1 MSGTVFSCLGKGEG
15 LSEEQK
21 RLWQQVEVCQADIT
35 LNPGGQ
41 LSKFSYHGVDKK
53 TGETIHYRDF
63 EKRKDDLLRD
73 EKGRRLT
80 PDEYLATKEGW
91 GRTIHKQPKEGALAL
106 NANIGI
112 RTNGKDALDIVLVET
127 TKNPPLGYEDKY
139 GEKHEMGDT
148 RRWEYQISRKG
159 VDKSKAENV
168 LKVPVYNNVGEGLLA
183 DIGNTGSTYTSKDLT
198 TKNFK
203 PQKVMRRA
211 DDIEIVFP
219 APTTYGVALFVLERD
234 AFEMFADKKAYRGGS
249 IVIPEGSVDHV
260 RGGYRNMHIQLK
272 GNGDGWGEILY
283 SAPESARSAEDKKA
297 LEGTIYEKPV
307 LAQDEIIFKERSGDG
322 KDKIIERLSAPAI
335 DAEAMVPEGATISVA
350 SNTGYGAS
358 VSFNGK
364 SLKIPPT
371 NGGNSGLSAWECPP
385 AWLHGPGPKG
395 TTDLSGLDGRIVLSG
410 GGTVKLSQKP
420 IQNWW
425 YTDLILTGGSK
436 EKSVYTIEIPE
447 FDDPKLK
454 LDLIKENP
462 RKFKLDR
469 YPMPGV
475 STLPLTYPDG
485 STVNKMQT
493 ENDTIYIRGKNI
505 EVHIKQGDKTR
516 VLYDSDDPQYNK
528 QSSTE
533 KPKGTGIGA
542 ATVLALAAGAEGE
555 AITSRR
561 GFLSATAALAA
572 STLPGGSDS
581 QEKRESIL
589 HVEES
594 RIKAPD
600 PATASVTTLMPDIRI
615 GGNGKIAMLTNPA
628 MQGKSPAVGG

>member
-1 MSGTVFSCLGKGEG
+1 MSGTVRSRLGNGEG

-21 RLWQQVEVCQADIT
+21 RLWQQVEVYQADIT
-35 LNPGGQ
+35 LDTGGQ
-41 LSKFSYHGVDKK
+41 PAKFSYHGVDKK

-73 EKGRRLT
+73 DKGRRLT

-91 GRTIHKQPKEGALAL
+91 GRTIHKQPKEGVLAL

-112 RTNGKDALDIVLVET
+112 RTEGKEALDIVLVET

-139 GEKHEMGDT
+139 GEKQELGDT

-168 LKVPVYNNVGEGLLA
+168 LKVPVYSNVGQGLLA
-183 DIGNTGSTYTSKDLT
+183 DIGNPGSTYTSKDLT

-203 PQKVMRRA
+203 PQKVSRRA
-211 DDIEIVFP
+211 DDIEIIFP
-219 APTTYGVALFVLERD
+219 EPRTYGVALFVLERD
-234 AFEMFADKKAYRGGS
+234 PFEMFADKKAYHGGS
-249 IVIPEGSVDHV
+249 IVIPQGSIDHI
-260 RGGYRNMHIQLK
+260 RGGYRTMHVQLK
-272 GNGDGWGEILY
+272 GTGDGWGEILY
-283 SAPESARSAEDKKA
+283 SAPEKRDAELKKA

-307 LAQDEIIFKERSGDG
+307 LAQDEIIFKERDSYG
-322 KDKIIERLSAPAI
+322 KDKVIEKLSAPAI

-350 SNTGYGAS
+350 SNTAYGAS

-371 NGGNSGLSAWECPP
+371 NGGNSGLNAWECPP

-436 EKSVYTIEIPE
+436 EKAVYTIEIPE
-447 FDDPKLK
+447 FDDPKLT
-454 LDLIKENP
+454 LDLVKETN
-462 RKFKLDR
+462 RKFRLER

-475 STLPLTYPDG
+475 STIPLTYPDG
-485 STVNKMQT
+485 STVNKGQT
-493 ENDTIYIRGKNI
+493 ENDTIYISGKNI
-505 EVHIKQGDKTR
+505 EVRIKQGDKTR
-516 VLYDSDDPQYNK
+516 TIYDSDDPQFNK
-528 QSSTE
+528 QGSIE
-533 KPKGTGIGA
+533 KPKQRGIGIAA
-542 ATVLALAAGAEGE
+542 ATVLASDVASDV
-555 AITSRR
+555 ITSRR
-561 GFLSATAALAA
+561 GFFGAAAGLAGSALI
-572 STLPGGSDS
+572 GGNDTENN
-581 QEKRESIL
+581 QGML
-589 HVEES
+589 HIEES

-600 PATASVTTLMPDIRI
+600 PATAQITTLMPDIRI
-615 GGNGKIAMLTNPA
+615 GGNGKIAMLN
-628 MQGKSPAVGG
+628 SPVMPSKARALGG

>member
-1 MSGTVFSCLGKGEG
+1 MSGTVRSRLGKGED

-21 RLWQQVEVCQADIT
+21 RLWQQVEVYQADIT
-35 LNPGGQ
+35 LNTGGQ
-41 LSKFSYHGVDKK
+41 PAKFSYHGVDKK
-53 TGETIHYRDF
+53 TGEMIHYRDF

-73 EKGRRLT
+73 DKGRKLT

-91 GRTIHKQPKEGALAL
+91 GRTVHKQSKDEKLVL

-112 RTNGKDALDIVLVET
+112 RTSGKDALDIVLVET
-127 TKNPPLGYEDKY
+127 TKNPPLGYEDQY
-139 GEKHEMGDT
+139 GGKHEFGDT

-159 VDKSKAENV
+159 VDKSKAENI
-168 LKVPVYNNVGEGLLA
+168 LKVPVYSNVGEGLLA
-183 DIGNTGSTYTSKDLT
+183 EIGNAGSTYTSKDLT

-203 PQKVMRRA
+203 PQKVTRRA
-211 DDIEIVFP
+211 DDIEIIFP
-219 APTTYGVALFVLERD
+219 DPKTHGVALFVVERD
-234 AFEMFADKKAYRGGS
+234 SFEMFADKKAYRGGS
-249 IVIPEGSVDHV
+249 IVIPEGSKDHV
-260 RGGYRNMHIQLK
+260 RGGFRNMHVQLK
-272 GNGDGWGEILY
+272 GAGDGWGEILY
-283 SAPESARSAEDKKA
+283 SAPESGRTAEDKKA
-297 LEGTIYEKPV
+297 LEGTIYEKPAM
-307 LAQDEIIFKERSGDG
+307 AQDEIIFKERDRDG
-322 KDKIIERLSAPAI
+322 KDKVIEKLSAPAI
-335 DAEAMVPEGATISVA
+335 DAVSMVPEGATISVA

-358 VSFNGK
+358 VTFNGK

-371 NGGNSGLSAWECPP
+371 NGGNSSLNAWECPP

-436 EKSVYTIEIPE
+436 EKTTYTIEIPE

-475 STLPLTYPDG
+475 TTVPLTYPDG
-485 STVNKMQT
+485 TTVNKMQT
-493 ENDTIYIRGKNI
+493 ENDVIFIRGTNI
-505 EVHIKQGDKTR
+505 EVRVKQGDKTR
-516 VLYDSDDPQYNK
+516 VIYDSDDPQYNK
-528 QSSTE
+528 QSGIN
-533 KPKGTGIGA
+533 KPKGTGIGTA
-542 ATVLALAAGAEGE
+542 AALALASADGE

-561 GFLSATAALAA
+561 GFLGAAAALAGSA
-572 STLPGGSDS
+572 LVGDGDDAAKTKGG
-581 QEKRESIL
+581 L

-600 PATASVTTLMPDIRI
+600 PATASIATLMPDIRI
-615 GGNGKIAMLTNPA
+615 GGNGKIAMLKTPIMHGQA
-628 MQGKSPAVGG
+628 RAAGG